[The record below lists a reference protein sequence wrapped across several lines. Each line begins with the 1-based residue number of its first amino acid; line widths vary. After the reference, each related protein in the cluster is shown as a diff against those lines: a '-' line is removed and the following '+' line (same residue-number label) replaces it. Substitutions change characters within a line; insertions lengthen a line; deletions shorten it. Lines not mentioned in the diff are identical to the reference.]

1 MLVPRGLSPHPMNQ
15 EFSNLPAAAADAGQS
30 GQINP
35 LDLLWF
41 AHGALKRHWKLSIL
55 VAVVVAIPGIVVA
68 KTMPSMYESRS
79 KIYASRNIFVTSE
92 LAGGRREPPNEDPMR
107 GVAEA
112 VFSRD
117 NLLSMLREAKLLESW
132 PATRSWP
139 LRLKDKLLEL
149 LFGPMSRDD
158 MERVLLGMLGNS
170 LYVGKEET
178 ASIRFR
184 VEWRDPKI
192 AFELVSLAE
201 RNFLNAR
208 RAEELAA
215 ITRATTLLEDELQR
229 TDAAIEPAVRNVQDV
244 LAKLRQRLPDATNAK
259 PAPTP
264 APGAS
269 PAAAL
274 SKPAPAP
281 PPNKRPAEITA
292 KLDEIRRAQREILE
306 PWQRR
311 AAEQRFAL
319 AELRATYGPEHPLVR
334 AQEFKVKSA
343 NEEPPELSELK
354 SNEAALLASLSEI
367 AIAEHETP
375 SNLARRLRA
384 VTPGASASA
393 TSAALEVESLRALIE
408 REIEDPE
415 VSAARIRLDSVTR
428 KSQELRQR
436 LDAAMME
443 LATAQAGF
451 KYRYNIVEP
460 PELLNKPFHPN
471 RPRLFLIAL
480 AVAIICGLLAGGVRD
495 LLGGRVIESWQIR
508 RYGVETIAEIDLRE
522 WRPRG
527 R

>member
-1 MLVPRGLSPHPMNQ
+1 MNQ
-15 EFSNLPAAAADAGQS
+15 EFSNLPAGGEAGQT

-55 VAVVVAIPGIVVA
+55 VAVAVAIPGIVVA
-68 KTMPSMYESRS
+68 KTLPSRYEARS
-79 KIYASRNIFVTSE
+79 KIYSSRNTFVTSE
-92 LAGGRREPPNEDPMR
+92 LAGGRREPANEDTMR
-107 GVAEA
+107 GVAES
-112 VFSRD
+112 VLSRD
-117 NLLSMLREAKLLESW
+117 NLLSMLREAKLVDSW
-132 PATRSWP
+132 PTTRSWP
-139 LRLKDKLLEL
+139 LRLKDQLQEL
-149 LFGPMSRDD
+149 VFGPLSSDD
-158 MERVLLGMLGNS
+158 MERVLLGMLGS
-170 LYVGKEET
+170 SIYVGKEET

-192 AFELVSLAE
+192 AFELVSLAQ

-208 RAEELAA
+208 RTEELAA

-244 LAKLRQRLPDATNAK
+244 LAKLRQRLPESASTAK
-259 PAPTP
+259 IAPTP
-264 APGAS
+264 PPGGTT
-269 PAAAL
+269 AAKAL
-274 SKPAPAP
+274 PAP
-281 PPNKRPAEITA
+281 PPSKRPAEITA
-292 KLDEIRRAQREILE
+292 KLEEIRRAQRELLE

-343 NEEPPELSELK
+343 NEEPPELRELK
-354 SNEAALLASLSEI
+354 SNEATLLASLSEI
-367 AIAEHETP
+367 AIADSDTG
-375 SNLARRLRA
+375 SALTRRMRVGTTA
-384 VTPGASASA
+384 GGATSA

-428 KSQELRQR
+428 KAQELRQR
-436 LDAAMME
+436 LDAATME

-451 KYRYNIVEP
+451 KYRYNVVEP
-460 PELLNKPFHPN
+460 PELQNKPFYPN

-480 AVAIICGLLAGGVRD
+480 AIALACGLLAGAVRD
-495 LLGGRVIESWQIR
+495 LLGGRVIESWQIS
-508 RYGVETIAEIDLRE
+508 RYGVETLAEIDLRA